1 MDDTQ
6 IRLANCFLA
15 LFPKLTLEEIETATP
30 TTVTGWDSLTSLTLL
45 TLVGEEFNLEIDFED
60 LLEGLS
66 YQGILEYL
74 QKKIAAANRM
84 T

>member
-6 IRLANCFLA
+6 VRLANCFLN
-15 LFPKLTLEEIETATP
+15 LFPSMTPEEIQTASP

-45 TLVGEEFNLEIDFED
+45 TLVGEEFNIEMDFED

-66 YQGILEYL
+66 YRRILEYL
-74 QKKIAAANRM
+74 QHKAAAR
-84 T
+84 

>member
-6 IRLANCFLA
+6 VRLANCFLN
-15 LFPKLTLEEIETATP
+15 LFPSMTAQEIQTASP

-45 TLVGEEFNLEIDFED
+45 TLVGEEFNIEMDFEA

-66 YQGILEYL
+66 YQRILEYL
-74 QKKIAAANRM
+74 QHKAAVR
-84 T
+84 